1 VNSWKEKAEML
12 SETASKAGNIR
23 LLGAVDDET
32 LRRYISN
39 VDAFVYISDGE
50 GFGLPP
56 IEALACETNVVVN
69 DLPVFRETI
78 GGKATISDIEN
89 FEETVLRTL
98 NNKRSREEL
107 VNFSKKYSL
116 KNEIDSL
123 IKFYN
128 EFL

>member
-1 VNSWKEKAEML
+1 M
-12 SETASKAGNIR
+12 
-23 LLGAVDDET
+23 
-32 LRRYISN
+32 
-39 VDAFVYISDGE
+39 
-50 GFGLPP
+50 
-56 IEALACETNVVVN
+56 VVN

-78 GGKATISDIEN
+78 GGIATISDIEN
-89 FEETVLRTL
+89 FEEVVLRTL
-98 NNKRSREEL
+98 NNKRSKEEL